1 MKVDF
6 SKNISIDNLFNEF
19 NLHKIKLI
27 ASIENYNK
35 FEKENKKEFV
45 AIDNRSKHL
54 ILKMQDKFYDLN
66 ENVVTK
72 DVLPNKADQYKIATV
87 DINCYELDNEK
98 FTELLNNYKDEED
111 SDKHTFYFVPEQDT
125 LLYLTK
131 KSETADKSI
140 IDLKSMR
147 IEVDERMII
156 NYRTSF
162 IMPFTMCN
170 TYLKDIQNLVD
181 IQSSNRQI
189 NDIER

>member
-72 DVLPNKADQYKIATV
+72 DVLPNKADQYKIATIDV
-87 DINCYELDNEK
+87 NCYELNDNRFKELFEK
-98 FTELLNNYKDEED
+98 C
-111 SDKHTFYFVPEQDT
+111 DKSKTFYFVPEQKIT
-125 LLYLTK
+125 LYLTEK
-131 KSETADKSI
+131 NESISETN
-140 IDLKSMR
+140 IDLKEMKIKVNSQ
-147 IEVDERMII
+147 MII
-156 NYRTSF
+156 DYRTSF

-170 TYLKDIQNLVD
+170 TKLEEIKKI
-181 IQSSNRQI
+181 I
-189 NDIER
+189 NC